1 MEMRKEKGSG
11 SMAVLT
17 PDPRSGSNKNHRKS
31 IPQKRRKRYRVTL
44 TRDFWGIVT
53 LLATL
58 ALLPVLHMLLLMWG
72 GLA

>member
-31 IPQKRRKRYRVTL
+31 ILQKRRKRYRVTL

>member
-17 PDPRSGSNKNHRKS
+17 PDPRSGSNKNHRNS
-31 IPQKRRKRYRVTL
+31 IPQKHGKHYRITL

>member
-11 SMAVLT
+11 SMTVLT

-44 TRDFWGIVT
+44 TRDFWEIVT